1 MPRSASQ
8 PPNTSMPPLRRGRS
22 GAPLDNDIPAFE
34 SHLAGPPL
42 HAPNPAPFPE
52 ANIAGLVAA
61 AASAGF
67 APPQGAPAAASGAP
81 AAAFDLAA
89 LMAQVAVATVASM
102 QQQAALA
109 GNFSMPPP
117 PHHPS
122 APMHTLR
129 YDINNPPVPPFG
141 TDCYKIRHVSNYE
154 FSKPTKEFSLDQF
167 LARWESYCE
176 LTNAAFPVA
185 LISSYLTKEAA
196 TWFTGAFAG
205 RSLFTITWVE
215 FCAAIHASSLV
226 DIMADQ
232 RALDDAKAL
241 VQGGSSIKNYIIQ
254 ATTIYNGRL
263 AHKNL
268 KHYPEFYF
276 MEMFRSGLSPE
287 IKARLPAITD
297 STYFTA
303 YTSLALTIGVP
314 LESAAA
320 ATLPPP
326 TRRPWTPSRGG
337 GGGGALASAATPP
350 GLTTSSPRRP
360 TPSTPST
367 RPRALRGN
375 APTVRWTSAASS
387 ACSAA
392 PAPTVASPPTPVTS
406 APSSPNAPPAPTP
419 SLPCRTTPTSTRCAS
434 TSRPQTKGG

>member
-1 MPRSASQ
+1 
-8 PPNTSMPPLRRGRS
+8 
-22 GAPLDNDIPAFE
+22 
-34 SHLAGPPL
+34 
-42 HAPNPAPFPE
+42 
-52 ANIAGLVAA
+52 
-61 AASAGF
+61 
-67 APPQGAPAAASGAP
+67 
-81 AAAFDLAA
+81 
-89 LMAQVAVATVASM
+89 M

-337 GGGGALASAATPP
+337 GGGGRFGQRSNPAGLNNVLPTPP
-350 GLTTSSPRRP
+350 DSLNSLDEAARAAWERTNCTVDERRQLRMQRGACTYCGISSH
-360 TPSTPST
+360 T
-367 RPRALRGN
+367 RDKCPELAKRATGTN
-375 APTVRWTSAASS
+375 AIAPLQDNADLNAVRFDI
-387 ACSAA
+387 
-392 PAPTVASPPTPVTS
+392 SPP
-406 APSSPNAPPAPTP
+406 N
-419 SLPCRTTPTSTRCAS
+419 
-434 TSRPQTKGG
+434 